1 MAITHSTVVVVPDDG
16 TSPVGTDEWNAAHTI
31 AGSLSWDGATVTT
44 STPLI
49 NLTQTWNASGVTFTA
64 IKANVTNTASAAAS
78 LLMDLQV
85 ATASKF
91 NVDAS
96 GNVTASTI
104 NSGIGIGATDALI
117 FRDAANILAQRNS
130 TSAQCLRV
138 YNTYTDASNYERGVF
153 DWTTT
158 ANTLT

>member
-64 IKANVTNTASAAAS
+64 IKANVTNTASAAGS
-78 LLMDLQV
+78 LLQDLQIGGNSIFSV
-85 ATASKF
+85 DKAATSELK
-91 NVDAS
+91 
-96 GNVTASTI
+96 
-104 NSGIGIGATDALI
+104 
-117 FRDAANILAQRNS
+117 NS
-130 TSAQCLRV
+130 TNAASLRV
-138 YNTYTDASNYERGVF
+138 YNTYTDASNYERGIF
-153 DWTTT
+153 DWTT
-158 ANTLT
+158 N